1 MADLVRKKVME
12 KAARKKRAHQRL
24 RQKLAGTPERP
35 RLSVFKSSR
44 YVYAQVINDETGQTM
59 VSATSLESAIKGLI
73 EGGAATMAAAKAVG
87 EAVAERALAKGI
99 QQVVFD
105 RGGYLYH
112 GKVKQLAEAARAKGL
127 QF

>member
-1 MADLVRKKVME
+1 M
-12 KAARKKRAHQRL
+12 
-24 RQKLAGTPERP
+24 
-35 RLSVFKSSR
+35 
-44 YVYAQVINDETGQTM
+44 INDETGNTL
-59 VSATSLESAIKGLI
+59 VSATSHEPALKGLI

-112 GKVKQLAEAARAKGL
+112 GKVKELAEAARAKGL

>member
-1 MADLVRKKVME
+1 MAIWY
-12 KAARKKRAHQRL
+12 ARKSCKSVVKSGYISGFVRSRGNARTS
-24 RQKLAGTPERP
+24 A
-35 RLSVFKSSR
+35 LSVFKSAT
-44 YVYAQVINDETGQTM
+44 YVSAQDINDATGQTI
-59 VSATSLESAIKGLI
+59 VTATSQEAALKGLI
-73 EGGAATMAAAKAVG
+73 EGSAATMAAAKAVG

-112 GKVKQLAEAARAKGL
+112 GKVKELAEAARAKGL

>member
-1 MADLVRKKVME
+1 MSDLVRKKVME
-12 KAARKKRAHQRL
+12 KASRKKRAHQRL

-35 RLSVFKSSR
+35 RLSVFKSAK
-44 YVYAQVINDETGQTM
+44 YVYAQVINDATGQTI
-59 VSATSLESAIKGLI
+59 VSATSQEAALKGLI

-112 GKVKQLAEAARAKGL
+112 GKVKELAEAARAKGL

>member
-1 MADLVRKKVME
+1 MADLVRKKVTE
-12 KAARKKRAHQRL
+12 KASRRKRAHQRL
-24 RQKLAGTPERP
+24 RQRLAGTPERP

-44 YVYAQVINDETGQTM
+44 YVYAQVINDVTGQTL
-59 VSATSLESAIKGLI
+59 VSAASLEPALKGAL

-112 GKVKQLAEAARAKGL
+112 GKVKELAEAARAKGL

>member
-12 KAARKKRAHQRL
+12 KASRKKRAHQRL

-35 RLSVFKSSR
+35 RLSVFKSAK
-44 YVYAQVINDETGQTM
+44 YVYAQVINDETGQTL
-59 VSATSLESAIKGLI
+59 VSATSHEPALKGLI
-73 EGGAATMAAAKAVG
+73 EGGTATMAAAKAVG

-112 GKVKQLAEAARAKGL
+112 GKVKELAEAARAKGL

>member
-35 RLSVFKSSR
+35 RLSVFKSAK
-44 YVYAQVINDETGQTM
+44 YVYAQVINDATGQTI
-59 VSATSLESAIKGLI
+59 VSATSHEPALKGSI

>member
-12 KAARKKRAHQRL
+12 KTARKKRAHQRL

-35 RLSVFKSSR
+35 RLSVYKSSK
-44 YVYAQVINDETGQTM
+44 YVYAQVINDETGNTL
-59 VSATSLESAIKGLI
+59 VSATSHEPALKGLI

>member
-1 MADLVRKKVME
+1 MSDLVRKKVME

-35 RLSVFKSSR
+35 RLSVFKSAK
-44 YVYAQVINDETGQTM
+44 YVYAQVINDETGQTI
-59 VSATSLESAIKGLI
+59 VSAASMEPALKGLI

-112 GKVKQLAEAARAKGL
+112 GKVKELAEAARAKGL

>member
-1 MADLVRKKVME
+1 MSDLVRKKVME
-12 KAARKKRAHQRL
+12 KASRKKRAHQRL

-35 RLSVFKSSR
+35 RLSVFKSAK
-44 YVYAQVINDETGQTM
+44 YVYAQVINDATGQTI
-59 VSATSLESAIKGLI
+59 VSATSQEAALKGLI
-73 EGGAATMAAAKAVG
+73 EGSAATMAAAKAVG

-112 GKVKQLAEAARAKGL
+112 GKVKELAEAARAKGL

>member
-1 MADLVRKKVME
+1 MADLVRKKVMQ
-12 KAARKKRAHQRL
+12 KASRKKRAHQRL

-35 RLSVFKSSR
+35 RLSVFKSAK
-44 YVYAQVINDETGQTM
+44 YVYAQVINDETGQTI
-59 VSATSLESAIKGLI
+59 VSAASMEPALKGLI

-112 GKVKQLAEAARAKGL
+112 GKVKELAEAARAKGL

>member
-12 KAARKKRAHQRL
+12 KASRKKRAHQRL

-35 RLSVFKSSR
+35 RLSVFKSAK
-44 YVYAQVINDETGQTM
+44 YVYAQVINDETGHTI
-59 VSATSLESAIKGLI
+59 VSAASMEPALKGLI

-112 GKVKQLAEAARAKGL
+112 GKVKELAEAARAKGL

>member
-1 MADLVRKKVME
+1 MADLVRKKVMQ
-12 KAARKKRAHQRL
+12 KASRKKRAHQRL

-35 RLSVFKSSR
+35 RLSVFKSAK
-44 YVYAQVINDETGQTM
+44 YVYAQVINDATGQTI
-59 VSATSLESAIKGLI
+59 VSATSQEAALKGLI
-73 EGGAATMAAAKAVG
+73 EGSAATMAAAKAVG

-112 GKVKQLAEAARAKGL
+112 GKVKELAEAARAKGL

>member
-12 KAARKKRAHQRL
+12 KASRRKRAHQRL

-35 RLSVFKSSR
+35 RLSVFKSAR
-44 YVYAQVINDETGQTM
+44 FVYAQVINDETGHTI
-59 VSATSLESAIKGLI
+59 VSATSHEPALKGLI
-73 EGGAATMAAAKAVG
+73 AGGAATMAAATAVG

-105 RGGYLYH
+105 RGGYLYL